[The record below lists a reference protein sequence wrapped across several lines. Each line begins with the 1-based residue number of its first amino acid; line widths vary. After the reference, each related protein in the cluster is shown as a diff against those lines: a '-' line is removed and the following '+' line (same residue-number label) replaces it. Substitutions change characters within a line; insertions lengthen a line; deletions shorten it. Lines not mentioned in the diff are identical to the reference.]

1 MADQNGIWNEY
12 TDALWLN
19 DSSFVVSEYI
29 LPGGFFGTSKLTAFN
44 PDGGQLWTQDAPDS
58 LEIMAYRSLIQLSD
72 TSFGVLGF
80 FQACCDCT
88 VPEPFLEIRNSGT
101 GELIERVGEILT
113 GEYFGSAF
121 FGGAGQV
128 AATSWG
134 FAVLNVGWQ
143 NSELIYFSSQG
154 DSLLTVDLEEGFNH
168 LTSIQDHLV
177 VVSENEA
184 RLFNSSGQNVTSTE
198 LSMEPGLVSSNNE
211 RVAILADTELLLLDE
226 NLVEVASL
234 EMEGTPAFV
243 EASYDQG
250 FVFYN
255 NEELNWILNDGSNLG
270 SDFFPNTQGFSSH
283 QLIANNDQIVLVG
296 AKESEPYTFSQIRH
310 RYAAM
315 RSQIREGGIQLWNSD
330 LEVTNVDIL
339 ELEITYSD
347 EFISYYSANVAVT
360 VRNNGTF
367 PENEFYL
374 NHVFGQ
380 GICSPAIGNIP
391 INQTLNSGQQATFL
405 YPNISGIAVPDEND
419 SALVSVCVF
428 VTQPSLGLDSDRDND
443 SSCTSETIFL
453 SVEDLELDKLVQLFP
468 NPAADQITLSTD
480 LPLESYQ
487 IFDSFARLVG
497 QRVFNQTTQININSL
512 TDGVY
517 FLQTQTDRGVV
528 KKKFVV
534 SR

>member
-12 TDALWLN
+12 TDALWLD

-29 LPGGFFGTSKLTAFN
+29 LPGGFFGASKLTAFN
-44 PDGGQLWTQDAPDS
+44 LDGGQLWTQDAPDS

-113 GEYFGSAF
+113 GEYFGSAYF
-121 FGGAGQV
+121 EGAGNV

-143 NSELIYFSSQG
+143 NSELVYFSSQG
-154 DSLLTVDLEEGFNH
+154 DSLLTVDLEEGYNH
-168 LTSIQDHLV
+168 LTAIQDHLV
-177 VVSENEA
+177 VASENEVS
-184 RLFNSSGQNVTSTE
+184 LYGVSGENVTSLE
-198 LSMEPGLVSSNNE
+198 LSAEPSLISSNNQ
-211 RVAILADTELLLLDE
+211 RIAILADAELILLDE
-226 NLVEVASL
+226 NLVEVASV
-234 EMEGTPAFV
+234 EMEDSPAFI

-270 SDFFPNTQGFSSH
+270 SDFFLNTQGFSSH

-296 AKESEPYTFSQIRH
+296 AKVSEPYTFSQIRH

-339 ELEITYSD
+339 ELEITYID
-347 EFISYYSANVAVT
+347 EFISNYSANVEVT

-367 PENEFYL
+367 PVNEFYL

-391 INQTLNSGQQATFL
+391 INQSLNSGQQATFL
-405 YPNISGIAVPDEND
+405 YPNISGIAAVDEND
-419 SALVSVCVF
+419 SAQVSVCVF

-443 SSCTSETIFL
+443 SSCATEMIFL
-453 SVEDLELDKLVQLFP
+453 SADDIELSRLVKLFP
-468 NPAADQITLSTD
+468 NPGTDQITLSTD
-480 LPLESYQ
+480 LRLESYQ
-487 IFDSFARLVG
+487 IFDSFGRLIDQG
-497 QRVFNQTTQININSL
+497 VFNQVAQVNINSL

-517 FLQTQTDRGVV
+517 FLQAQTHRGVV
-528 KKKFVV
+528 RKKFVV